1 MYASTKGKSIQV
13 KIPLF
18 SNLHCVYQKTSPGW
32 SLNIS
37 NGHDTSFLQKRG
49 EIYLRNSVQPRK
61 KAVQAKATRLCTR
74 LQGCFSGGGRWHLLE
89 GNFRTG
95 KGEPGKLGLQAH
107 SLLGE
112 TSLSMHPRTKGQ
124 PLLLQR
130 ALYLNGLQPSK
141 AQTRKR
147 RGIIENPGH
156 SIAQPAT
163 HFFAIKFRF
172 SEKATKI

>member
-13 KIPLF
+13 KSPLF
-18 SNLHCVYQKTSPGW
+18 YNLHCVYQKTSPGW
-32 SLNIS
+32 SLYIS
-37 NGHDTSFLQKRG
+37 YGHDTSFLQKRG
-49 EIYLRNSVQPRK
+49 KFIFATLCKQGY
-61 KAVQAKATRLCTR
+61 KAVYKATRLFFR
-74 LQGCFSGGGRWHLLE
+74 RGRWHLLE
-89 GNFRTG
+89 GNFRAG
-95 KGEPGKLGLQAH
+95 KGEPAKLGLQAH

-124 PLLLQR
+124 PLLLQLFPR

-141 AQTRKR
+141 AQTER

-156 SIAQPAT
+156 SIAQAAT

-172 SEKATKI
+172 SEKATKF